1 MKNLKIL
8 RIFGVAMLLFAI
20 LFVANVVASPGK
32 DADKP
37 LTERT
42 FIDISQKALPAVVS
56 IDVKKTLGGQ
66 ITIPKGR
73 FKNED
78 ELRKFLEQQGFPED
92 IFPFHFFPFF
102 EGGEIEVPAAGSG
115 VIIRPEGYV
124 LTNYHVIADAK
135 KGTISVKLN
144 DNSVFDGDNVE
155 IVGKDTFTDI
165 AILKLKTDKKLPYL
179 EFADSDNA
187 EIGQWVVAL
196 GNPLE
201 LKGSVSQGI
210 ISAKHRVIG
219 KAVLEDLFQTT
230 ASINP
235 GNSGGPLVD
244 LEGKIVG
251 INTAIA
257 TNTGLWQGVGFAIP
271 SNTVKNVTDSIIST
285 GKAKRGWLGIYMS
298 ELTPNVEKYYDLK
311 NVQGIVVAK
320 VIKDSP
326 ADKAGIQT
334 YDIITSVDGKKIK
347 NRLELLQQIATKEVG
362 TEAQIELYRPTDRK
376 AKNMTIKVT
385 LGERPTEE
393 KLEEKPAEIKEQ
405 EKEKGYEVLGI
416 KFKDKDT
423 NDTSPGLT
431 VDDVKEGSL
440 ADKAGLQSGDILL
453 ELNREKVNS
462 LDDFRAALKG
472 VKDEKSYL
480 LMFSR
485 GNEIFFS
492 TTEK

>member
-8 RIFGVAMLLFAI
+8 RITGVAILLFAI
-20 LFVANVVASPGK
+20 LFVANVGASPGK

-42 FIDISQKALPAVVS
+42 FIEVSQKALPAVVS

-66 ITIPKGR
+66 INIPKGR
-73 FKNED
+73 FKNQD
-78 ELRKFLEQQGFPED
+78 ELRKFLEERGFPQD
-92 IFPFHFFPFF
+92 SFPFQLFPFS
-102 EGGEIEVPAAGSG
+102 EQGEIEVPAAGSG

-124 LTNYHVIADAK
+124 VTNYHVISDAK
-135 KGTISVKLN
+135 QGSISVKLN
-144 DNSVFDGDNVE
+144 DDSVFEGDNVE
-155 IVGKDTFTDI
+155 VIGKDTFTDI

-179 EFADSDNA
+179 EFADSENA

-219 KAVLEDLFQTT
+219 KALLEDLFQTT
-230 ASINP
+230 AAINP

-271 SNTVKNVTDSIIST
+271 STTVKNVTDSIVAS
-285 GKAKRGWLGIYMS
+285 GKAKRGWLGIHMS
-298 ELTPNVEKYYDLK
+298 ELTPNIQKYYDLK
-311 NVQGIVVAK
+311 DVQGIVVAK
-320 VIKDSP
+320 VIADSP

-334 YDIITSVDGKKIK
+334 YDVITSVDGKKIK
-347 NRLELLQQIATKEVG
+347 NRIELLQQIATKEVG
-362 TEAQIELYRPTDRK
+362 SESQIELYRPTDKK
-376 AKNMTIKVT
+376 AEKMTIKVT
-385 LGERPTEE
+385 LGERPSDE
-393 KLEEKPAEIKEQ
+393 KLGEKPAEKKEQ
-405 EKEKGYEVLGI
+405 EKEKGYEDLGI
-416 KFKDKDT
+416 RFKDKDAK
-423 NDTSPGLT
+423 DISPGLAI
-431 VDDVKEGSL
+431 DAVKDGSP
-440 ADKAGLQSGDILL
+440 AEKAGFQTGDILL
-453 ELNREKVNS
+453 EVNRGKVNS

-472 VKDEKSYL
+472 VKDEKSLL
-480 LMFSR
+480 LMYSR
-485 GNEIFFS
+485 GNEILFS
-492 TTEK
+492 TIEK

>member
-8 RIFGVAMLLFAI
+8 RISGVAILFFAI
-20 LFVANVVASPGK
+20 LFVANTGASPGK

-37 LTERT
+37 LTQRT
-42 FIDISQKALPAVVS
+42 FIEVSQKALPAVVS

-73 FKNED
+73 FKNQD
-78 ELRKFLEQQGFPED
+78 ELRKFLEERGFPQD
-92 IFPFHFFPFF
+92 SFPFQLFPFS
-102 EGGEIEVPAAGSG
+102 EQGEIEVPAAGSG

-124 LTNYHVIADAK
+124 VTNYHVIADAK
-135 KGTISVKLN
+135 QGAISVKLN
-144 DNSVFDGDNVE
+144 DDSVFEGDNVE
-155 IVGKDTFTDI
+155 IIGKDTFTDI

-179 EFADSDNA
+179 EFADSENV

-219 KAVLEDLFQTT
+219 KALLEDLFQTT
-230 ASINP
+230 AAINP

-251 INTAIA
+251 INSAIA

-271 SNTVKNVTDSIIST
+271 STTVKNVTDSIIAT
-285 GKAKRGWLGIYMS
+285 GKAKRGWLGIHMS
-298 ELTPNVEKYYDLK
+298 ELTPNIQKYYDLK
-311 NVQGIVVAK
+311 DVQGIVVAK

-334 YDIITSVDGKKIK
+334 YDIIASVDGKKIK
-347 NRLELLQQIATKEVG
+347 NRLELLQQVATKEVG
-362 TEAQIELYRPTDRK
+362 SESQIELYRPTDK
-376 AKNMTIKVT
+376 NAKKMTIKVT
-385 LGERPTEE
+385 LGERPADE
-393 KLEEKPAEIKEQ
+393 KLEEKPAEKKEQ
-405 EKEKGYEVLGI
+405 EKEKGYEDLGI
-416 KFKDKDT
+416 RFKDKDAK
-423 NDTSPGLT
+423 DTSPGLT
-431 VDDVKEGSL
+431 IDDVKGGSP
-440 ADKAGLQSGDILL
+440 AEKAGFQTGDILL

-462 LDDFRAALKG
+462 LDDFRAAMKG
-472 VKDEKSYL
+472 VKDEKSLL
-480 LMFSR
+480 LMYSR
-485 GNEIFFS
+485 GNEILFS
-492 TTEK
+492 TIEK